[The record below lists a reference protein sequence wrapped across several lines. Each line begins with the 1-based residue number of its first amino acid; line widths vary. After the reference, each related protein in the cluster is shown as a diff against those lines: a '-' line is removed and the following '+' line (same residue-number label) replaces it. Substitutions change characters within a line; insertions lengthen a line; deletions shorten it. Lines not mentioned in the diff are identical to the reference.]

1 MSSRIPGRGYTF
13 RRVTARRVAET
24 QMSFGDAAP
33 HGGPDAVAMTVS
45 QAIARINGFLRAG
58 LQNVWV
64 RGEIS
69 GFRGT
74 AASGHCFF
82 SLKDES
88 GGATLRVKVFASDYR
103 RIPFTLEEG
112 LLVLARGT
120 PDVYPERG
128 ELSLRIVEI
137 QPSGIGALQLA
148 FEQLKAR
155 LAAEGLFEAAKKR
168 PLPLL
173 PRRIGVVTS
182 RHGAAL
188 RDILKVLD
196 ARYPNAHVTLYP
208 ASVQGAAAPGEIV
221 RALRAF
227 SRVPGAADIVIV
239 ARGGGS
245 KEDLAAFNDEAVVRA
260 VAASKVP
267 VISAVGHEVDI
278 TLTDLAADV
287 RAATPSQAAELV
299 VERLDRFEE
308 RLSRGERDLRISLK
322 GKMDRAVH
330 SVARLA
336 SAPALTQFPAAVHQ
350 AGLDSRATARSLF
363 SSFQRIPSSLLSRV
377 SRYEQGVRAWVDR
390 AALTF
395 VVGRVQQE
403 RRAAADRMAARV
415 AAANQGLSIAAGRLE
430 ALSPLRVLARGYAVV
445 TRQGESAPLTDAA
458 RVAAGDR
465 LGIRLARGRIRARAV
480 STEVDH
486 E

>member
-1 MSSRIPGRGYTF
+1 MSSRFPGRVYPLRGG
-13 RRVTARRVAET
+13 APRRVAER
-24 QMSFGDAAP
+24 QLSLGDA
-33 HGGPDAVAMTVS
+33 GPEATAMTVA
-45 QAIARINGFLRAG
+45 QVVAEINGMLRTG
-58 LQNVWV
+58 LPNVWV
-64 RGEIS
+64 RGEVS
-69 GFRGT
+69 GFRGP

-155 LAAEGLFEAAKKR
+155 LAAEGLFDALKKR

-196 ARYPNAHVTLYP
+196 ARFPNAHVTLYP
-208 ASVQGAAAPGEIV
+208 AAVQGAAAPGEIV

-227 SRVPGAADIVIV
+227 SRVEGAADVVIV

-245 KEDLAAFNDEAVVRA
+245 KEDLAAFNDESVVRA
-260 VAASKVP
+260 VAASRVP
-267 VISAVGHEVDI
+267 VVSAVGHEIDV

-308 RLSRGERDLRISLK
+308 RLARGERDLKISLK
-322 GKMDRAVH
+322 GRMERAALRL
-330 SVARLA
+330 SRLA
-336 SAPALTQFPAAVHQ
+336 SAAALARFPAAVRE
-350 AGLDSRATARSLF
+350 ARAETRTSSRSLF
-363 SSFQRIPSSLLSRV
+363 SSFQRIPSSLLSLV
-377 SRYEQGVRAWVDR
+377 SRLERSVAAWVDR
-390 AALTF
+390 AAFPLLL
-395 VVGRVQQE
+395 GRVAAE

-415 AAANQGLSIAAGRLE
+415 ASANESLGVAVAQIE
-430 ALSPLRVLARGYAVV
+430 ALSPLRVLARGYAIV
-445 TRQGESAPLTDAA
+445 TKEGEASPVTDAA
-458 RVAAGDR
+458 ALAPGDGVR
-465 LGIRLARGRIRARAV
+465 LRLARGRAAARIL
-480 STEVDH
+480 STET

>member
-1 MSSRIPGRGYTF
+1 MSSRFPARPYAL
-13 RRVTARRVAET
+13 RRTAARRVGET
-24 QMSFGDAAP
+24 QMSFGDT
-33 HGGPDAVAMTVS
+33 GVDARAMTVS
-45 QAIARINGFLRAG
+45 EVISQINGFLRAG
-58 LQNVWV
+58 LPNVWV
-64 RGEIS
+64 RGEVS
-69 GFRGT
+69 GFRGP

-88 GGATLRVKVFASDYR
+88 GDATLRVKVFASDFR

-128 ELSLRIVEI
+128 ELSLRVVEI

-155 LAAEGLFEAAKKR
+155 LQAEGLFDVAKKR

-188 RDILKVLD
+188 HDILKVLG
-196 ARYPNAHVTLYP
+196 ARFPDAHVTIYP

-221 RALRAF
+221 RALSAF
-227 SRVPGAADIVIV
+227 SRVAGSADVVIL

-245 KEDLAAFNDEAVVRA
+245 SDDLAAFNDETVVRA
-260 VAASKVP
+260 VAASRVP
-267 VISAVGHEVDI
+267 VISAVGHEVDV
-278 TLTDLAADV
+278 TLADLAADL

-299 VERLDRFEE
+299 VGRRDAFEQQLAREEKNLRGILRRKNQESRSRLLRFAPAFAAFASRVGMQGSETRAARRSLMASLRRLPALFEE
-308 RLSRGERDLRISLK
+308 RI
-322 GKMDRAVH
+322 
-330 SVARLA
+330 
-336 SAPALTQFPAAVHQ
+336 
-350 AGLDSRATARSLF
+350 
-363 SSFQRIPSSLLSRV
+363 SRV
-377 SRYEQGVRAWVDR
+377 DGRLRRWPDR
-390 AALTF
+390 VALPLRRE
-395 VVGRVQQE
+395 RVAQD
-403 RRAAADRMAARV
+403 RRAAFDRMAARV
-415 AAANQGLSIAAGRLE
+415 ALANEKLSVAAGRLE

-445 TRQGESAPLTDAA
+445 TREGETAPLTDAA
-458 RVAAGDR
+458 RVAAGDGLR
-465 LGIRLARGRIRARAV
+465 VRLARGRVRARVV

>member
-1 MSSRIPGRGYTF
+1 MSSRFPGRGYTV
-13 RRVTARRVAET
+13 RRVTVRRVAET
-24 QMSFGDAAP
+24 QLSFGDA
-33 HGGPDAVAMTVS
+33 GPDATAMTVA
-45 QAIARINGFLRAG
+45 QVIAEINGMLRTS
-58 LQNVWV
+58 LPSVWV
-64 RGEIS
+64 RGEVS
-69 GFRGT
+69 GFRGP

-112 LLVLARGT
+112 LLVLVRGT

-155 LAAEGLFEAAKKR
+155 LAAEGLFDPGKKR

-196 ARYPNAHVTLYP
+196 ARFPNAHVTLYP
-208 ASVQGAAAPGEIV
+208 ASVQGPAAAGEIV

-227 SRVPGAADIVIV
+227 SRVSGAADVVIL

-260 VAASKVP
+260 VAASAVP
-267 VISAVGHEVDI
+267 VVSAVGHEVDV
-278 TLTDLAADV
+278 TLADLAADV

-308 RLSRGERDLRISLK
+308 RLERGERDLRNSLK
-322 GKMDRAVH
+322 GKMDRAAH
-330 SVARLA
+330 RFARLA
-336 SAPALTQFPAAVHQ
+336 AAPALAGFPAAVAEGRLESRAAA
-350 AGLDSRATARSLF
+350 AGLL
-363 SSFQRIPSSLLSRV
+363 SSFRRIPSSLSSRI
-377 SRYEQGVRAWVDR
+377 SRLEQSVRAWPSR
-390 AALTF
+390 AALPLLLA
-395 VVGRVQQE
+395 RAAAE

-415 AAANQGLSIAAGRLE
+415 ASANERLGLAAGRLE
-430 ALSPLRVLARGYAVV
+430 ALSPLRVLARGYAIV
-445 TRQGESAPLTDAA
+445 TKEGEAAPVTDAA
-458 RVAAGDR
+458 ALAPGDGVRV
-465 LGIRLARGRIRARAV
+465 RLARGRAVARV
-480 STEVDH
+480 LSTEM

>member
-1 MSSRIPGRGYTF
+1 MSSRFPGRGSAI
-13 RRVTARRVAET
+13 RRVTVRRVAET
-24 QMSFGDAAP
+24 QMSFGDA
-33 HGGPDAVAMTVS
+33 GPDATAMTVA
-45 QAIARINGFLRAG
+45 QVLAEINGMLRSN
-58 LQNVWV
+58 LPNVWV
-64 RGEIS
+64 RGEVS
-69 GFRGT
+69 GFRGP

-82 SLKDES
+82 ALKDES

-155 LAAEGLFEAAKKR
+155 LAAEGLFDPAKKR

-188 RDILKVLD
+188 RDILKVLG
-196 ARYPNAHVTLYP
+196 ARFPNAHVTLYP
-208 ASVQGAAAPGEIV
+208 ASVQGAAAPGEIG

-227 SRVPGAADIVIV
+227 SRVTGAADVVIV

-260 VAASKVP
+260 VAASAVP
-267 VISAVGHEVDI
+267 VICAVGHE
-278 TLTDLAADV
+278 TDVSLAELAADV

-308 RLSRGERDLRISLK
+308 RLARGERDLKISLK
-322 GKMDRAVH
+322 GRLDRAARDL
-330 SVARLA
+330 ARLA
-336 SAPALTQFPAAVHQ
+336 TASSFAGFPAAVGEGRLESRAAT
-350 AGLDSRATARSLF
+350 AGLL
-363 SSFQRIPSSLLSRV
+363 SSFRRIPSSLSSLV
-377 SRYEQGVRAWVDR
+377 SRHERSVRAWADR
-390 AALTF
+390 AAFPHLLT
-395 VVGRVQQE
+395 RVAQE

-415 AAANQGLSIAAGRLE
+415 AAANEKLGVAAGRLE
-430 ALSPLRVLARGYAVV
+430 ALSPLRVLARGYAIV
-445 TRQGESAPLTDAA
+445 TKEGEAAPVTDAA
-458 RVAAGDR
+458 SLAEGDGVR
-465 LGIRLARGRIRARAV
+465 LRLARGRAAARIL
-480 STEVDH
+480 STET

>member
-1 MSSRIPGRGYTF
+1 
-13 RRVTARRVAET
+13 
-24 QMSFGDAAP
+24 MSFGDT
-33 HGGPDAVAMTVS
+33 GVDARAMTVS
-45 QAIARINGFLRAG
+45 EVISQINGFLRAG
-58 LQNVWV
+58 LPNVWV
-64 RGEIS
+64 RGEVS
-69 GFRGT
+69 GFRGP

-88 GGATLRVKVFASDYR
+88 GDATLRVKVFASDFR

-128 ELSLRIVEI
+128 ELSLRVVEI

-155 LAAEGLFEAAKKR
+155 LQAEGLFDVAKKR

-188 RDILKVLD
+188 HDILKVLG
-196 ARYPNAHVTLYP
+196 ARFPDAHVTIYP

-221 RALRAF
+221 RALSAF
-227 SRVPGAADIVIV
+227 SRVAGSADVVIL

-245 KEDLAAFNDEAVVRA
+245 SDDLAAFNDETVVRA
-260 VAASKVP
+260 VAASRVP
-267 VISAVGHEVDI
+267 VISAVGHEVDV
-278 TLTDLAADV
+278 TLADLAADL

-299 VERLDRFEE
+299 VGRRDAFEQQLAREEKNLRGILRRKNQESRSRLLRFAPAFAAFASRVGMQGSETRAARRSLMASLRRLPALFEE
-308 RLSRGERDLRISLK
+308 RI
-322 GKMDRAVH
+322 
-330 SVARLA
+330 
-336 SAPALTQFPAAVHQ
+336 
-350 AGLDSRATARSLF
+350 
-363 SSFQRIPSSLLSRV
+363 SRV
-377 SRYEQGVRAWVDR
+377 DGRLRRWPDR
-390 AALTF
+390 AALPLRRE
-395 VVGRVQQE
+395 RVAQD
-403 RRAAADRMAARV
+403 RRAAFDRMAARV
-415 AAANQGLSIAAGRLE
+415 ALANEKLSVAAGRLE

-445 TRQGESAPLTDAA
+445 TREGETAPLTDAA
-458 RVAAGDR
+458 RVAAGDGLR
-465 LGIRLARGRIRARAV
+465 VRLARGRVRARVV

>member
-1 MSSRIPGRGYTF
+1 
-13 RRVTARRVAET
+13 
-24 QMSFGDAAP
+24 MSFGDT
-33 HGGPDAVAMTVS
+33 GQDARAMTVS
-45 QAIARINGFLRAG
+45 EVIAQINGFLRAG
-58 LQNVWV
+58 LTNVWV
-64 RGEIS
+64 RGEVS
-69 GFRGT
+69 GFRGP

-88 GGATLRVKVFASDYR
+88 GGATLRVKVFASDFR

-155 LAAEGLFEAAKKR
+155 LQAEGLFDVAKKR

-188 RDILKVLD
+188 HDILKVLG
-196 ARYPNAHVTLYP
+196 ARFPDAHVTIYP
-208 ASVQGAAAPGEIV
+208 ASVQGPAAPGEIV
-221 RALRAF
+221 RALSAF
-227 SRVPGAADIVIV
+227 SRVTDSADVVIL

-245 KEDLAAFNDEAVVRA
+245 SEDLAAFNDEAVVRA
-260 VAASKVP
+260 IAASRAP
-267 VISAVGHEVDI
+267 VISAVGHEVDV
-278 TLTDLAADV
+278 TLADLAADL

-299 VERLDRFEE
+299 IGRRDAFEE
-308 RLSRGERDLRISLK
+308 RLARGEKDLKILLK
-322 GKMDRAVH
+322 GRRDRAVH
-330 SVARLA
+330 GLSRLL
-336 SAPALTQFPAAVHQ
+336 SAPAFAGFPAAV
-350 AGLDSRATARSLF
+350 ARGGAESRALAVALF
-363 SSFQRIPSSLLSRV
+363 SSFRRIPSSLAARV
-377 SRYEQGVRAWVDR
+377 AGLEQEVRAWVDR
-390 AALTF
+390 AALPLRRE
-395 VVGRVQQE
+395 RVAQE
-403 RRAAADRMAARV
+403 RRAVFDRMAARV
-415 AAANQGLSIAAGRLE
+415 AFANEKLSVAAGRLE

-445 TRQGESAPLTDAA
+445 TREGETAPLTDAA
-458 RVAAGDR
+458 RVAAGDGLR
-465 LGIRLARGRIRARAV
+465 VRLARGRVRARVV

>member
-1 MSSRIPGRGYTF
+1 MSSRFPGRGYTV
-13 RRVTARRVAET
+13 RRVTVRRVAET
-24 QMSFGDAAP
+24 QLSIGDA
-33 HGGPDAVAMTVS
+33 GPDATAMTVA
-45 QAIARINGFLRAG
+45 QVIAEINGMLRTN
-58 LQNVWV
+58 LPSVWV
-64 RGEIS
+64 RGEVS
-69 GFRGT
+69 GFRGP

-112 LLVLARGT
+112 LLVLVRGT

-128 ELSLRIVEI
+128 ELSLRIVEV

-155 LAAEGLFEAAKKR
+155 LAAEGLFDPAKKR

-196 ARYPNAHVTLYP
+196 ARFPNAHVTLYP
-208 ASVQGAAAPGEIV
+208 ASVQGPAAAGEIV

-227 SRVPGAADIVIV
+227 SRVSGAADVVIL

-260 VAASKVP
+260 VAASAVP
-267 VISAVGHEVDI
+267 LVSAVGHEVDV
-278 TLTDLAADV
+278 TLADLAADV

-308 RLSRGERDLRISLK
+308 RLERGERDLKNSLK
-322 GKMDRAVH
+322 GRIAGAAH
-330 SVARLA
+330 ELSRLVASPAFGGFPA
-336 SAPALTQFPAAVHQ
+336 SAARGGA
-350 AGLDSRATARSLF
+350 DSRAASAALF
-363 SSFQRIPSSLLSRV
+363 SSFQRIPSSLSLPHLPPRAERSRL
-377 SRYEQGVRAWVDR
+377 GR
-390 AALTF
+390 AA
-395 VVGRVQQE
+395 
-403 RRAAADRMAARV
+403 RRFRSASAASRPSGARRPTGWPP
-415 AAANQGLSIAAGRLE
+415 AWRPRTKGSASRPGASRL
-430 ALSPLRVLARGYAVV
+430 
-445 TRQGESAPLTDAA
+445 
-458 RVAAGDR
+458 
-465 LGIRLARGRIRARAV
+465 
-480 STEVDH
+480 
-486 E
+486 

>member
-1 MSSRIPGRGYTF
+1 MSSRFSGRAYPLRGG
-13 RRVTARRVAET
+13 APRRVAET
-24 QMSFGDAAP
+24 QLSFGDA
-33 HGGPDAVAMTVS
+33 GPDATAMTVS
-45 QAIARINGFLRAG
+45 QVVAEINGMLRTG
-58 LQNVWV
+58 LPNVWV
-64 RGEIS
+64 RGEVS
-69 GFRGT
+69 GFRGP

-88 GGATLRVKVFASDYR
+88 GSATLRVKVFASDYR
-103 RIPFTLEEG
+103 RIPFTLEDG
-112 LLVLARGT
+112 LLVLVRGT

-155 LAAEGLFEAAKKR
+155 LAAEGLFDAAKKR

-196 ARYPNAHVTLYP
+196 ARFPNAHVTLYP

-227 SRVPGAADIVIV
+227 SRVNGAADVVIV

-245 KEDLAAFNDEAVVRA
+245 KEDLAAFNDESVVRA
-260 VAASKVP
+260 VAASKIP
-267 VISAVGHEVDI
+267 VVSAVGHEIDV

-287 RAATPSQAAELV
+287 RAATPSQAAEIV
-299 VERLDRFEE
+299 VGPLAQFEE
-308 RLSRGERDLRISLK
+308 RLARGRRDLRISLK
-322 GKMDRAVH
+322 GRMERAAH
-330 SVARLA
+330 RVARLA
-336 SAPALTQFPAAVHQ
+336 SAPALAQFPAAVRE
-350 AGLDSRATARSLF
+350 ARAETRTSSRSLF
-363 SSFQRIPSSLLSRV
+363 SSFQRIPSSLLSLV
-377 SRYEQGVRAWVDR
+377 SRLERSVAAWADR
-390 AALTF
+390 AAFPLLL
-395 VVGRVQQE
+395 GRIASE

-415 AAANQGLSIAAGRLE
+415 ASANESLGVAVAQLE
-430 ALSPLRVLARGYAVV
+430 ALSPLRVLARGYAIV
-445 TRQGESAPLTDAA
+445 TKEGEASPVTDAA
-458 RVAAGDR
+458 ALTPGDDVR
-465 LGIRLARGRIRARAV
+465 MRLARGRAVARIL
-480 STEVDH
+480 STET

>member
-1 MSSRIPGRGYTF
+1 
-13 RRVTARRVAET
+13 
-24 QMSFGDAAP
+24 
-33 HGGPDAVAMTVS
+33 
-45 QAIARINGFLRAG
+45 
-58 LQNVWV
+58 
-64 RGEIS
+64 
-69 GFRGT
+69 
-74 AASGHCFF
+74 F

-112 LLVLARGT
+112 LLVLAHGT

-155 LAAEGLFEAAKKR
+155 LAAEGLFDPAKKR

-196 ARYPNAHVTLYP
+196 ARFPNAHVTLYP

-227 SRVPGAADIVIV
+227 SRVAASADVLIV

-260 VAASKVP
+260 VAASRVP
-267 VISAVGHEVDI
+267 VVSAVGHEVDV

-308 RLSRGERDLRISLK
+308 RLARGKRDLRILLK
-322 GKMDRAVH
+322 GRMDGAVH
-330 SVARLA
+330 ELSRLLA
-336 SAPALTQFPAAVHQ
+336 APAFAGFPAA
-350 AGLDSRATARSLF
+350 AARGGAESRAAAVALF
-363 SSFQRIPSSLLSRV
+363 SSFRRIPSSLAARV
-377 SRYEQGVRAWVDR
+377 AALEQRVRAWVDR
-390 AALTF
+390 AALPLL
-395 VVGRVQQE
+395 GERVLQE

-415 AAANQGLSIAAGRLE
+415 AAANEGLSIAAGRLE

-445 TRQGESAPLTDAA
+445 TREGESAPLTDAA
-458 RVAAGDR
+458 RVAAGDG
-465 LGIRLARGRIRARAV
+465 LGVRLARGRMRARVV

>member
-1 MSSRIPGRGYTF
+1 MSLGDGAPE
-13 RRVTARRVAET
+13 ET
-24 QMSFGDAAP
+24 
-33 HGGPDAVAMTVS
+33 AMTVS
-45 QAIARINGFLRAG
+45 EVIAQINGMLRAG
-58 LQNVWV
+58 LPNVWV
-64 RGEIS
+64 RGEVS
-69 GFRGT
+69 GFRGP

-103 RIPFTLEEG
+103 RVPFTLEEG
-112 LLVLARGT
+112 LLVLARGA
-120 PDVYPERG
+120 PDVYAERG

-155 LAAEGLFEAAKKR
+155 LQAEGLFDVAKKR

-188 RDILKVLD
+188 HDILKVLD
-196 ARYPNAHVTLYP
+196 TRFPNAHVTLYP
-208 ASVQGAAAPGEIV
+208 SSVQGAAAPGEIV
-221 RALRAF
+221 RAISAF
-227 SRVPGAADIVIV
+227 SRVQGSADVVIV

-260 VAASKVP
+260 VAASRVP
-267 VISAVGHEVDI
+267 VVSAVGHEVDV

-308 RLSRGERDLRISLK
+308 RLARGERDLKISLK
-322 GKMDRAVH
+322 GKMERAAH
-330 SVARLA
+330 RFGRLA
-336 SAPALTQFPAAVHQ
+336 SAAAFTGFPKAVVEGRLASRGAARAL
-350 AGLDSRATARSLF
+350 L
-363 SSFQRIPSSLLSRV
+363 SSFRRIPSSLSSRV
-377 SRYEQGVRAWVDR
+377 EALAQEVRSWVDR
-390 AALTF
+390 AAFPFLL
-395 VVGRVQQE
+395 GRVAAE

-415 AAANQGLSIAAGRLE
+415 AGANEKLSVAAGRLE
-430 ALSPLRVLARGYAVV
+430 ALSPLRVLARGFAVV
-445 TRQGESAPLTDAA
+445 TKEGETAPLTDAA
-458 RVAAGDR
+458 RVLAGEGLR
-465 LGIRLARGRIRARAV
+465 VRLARGRIRAQVV
-480 STEVDH
+480 STEVDD

>member
-1 MSSRIPGRGYTF
+1 
-13 RRVTARRVAET
+13 
-24 QMSFGDAAP
+24 MSFGDT
-33 HGGPDAVAMTVS
+33 GMDARAMSVS
-45 QAIARINGFLRAG
+45 EVISQINGFLRAG
-58 LQNVWV
+58 LPNVWV
-64 RGEIS
+64 RGEVS
-69 GFRGT
+69 GFRDP

-88 GGATLRVKVFASDYR
+88 GDATLRVKVFASDFR

-155 LAAEGLFEAAKKR
+155 LQAEGLFDVAKKR

-188 RDILKVLD
+188 HDILKVLG
-196 ARYPNAHVTLYP
+196 ARFPDAHVTIYP

-221 RALRAF
+221 RALSAF
-227 SRVPGAADIVIV
+227 SRVAGSADVVIL

-245 KEDLAAFNDEAVVRA
+245 SDDLAAFNDETVVRA
-260 VAASKVP
+260 VAASRVP
-267 VISAVGHEVDI
+267 VISAVGHEVDV
-278 TLTDLAADV
+278 TLADLAADL

-299 VERLDRFEE
+299 VGRRDAFEQQLAREEKNLREILRRKNQEGRSRLLRFAPAFAAFASRVGMQGSETRAARRSLLASLRRLPALFEE
-308 RLSRGERDLRISLK
+308 RI
-322 GKMDRAVH
+322 
-330 SVARLA
+330 
-336 SAPALTQFPAAVHQ
+336 
-350 AGLDSRATARSLF
+350 
-363 SSFQRIPSSLLSRV
+363 SRV
-377 SRYEQGVRAWVDR
+377 DGRLRRWPDR
-390 AALTF
+390 AALPMRRE
-395 VVGRVQQE
+395 RVAQD
-403 RRAAADRMAARV
+403 RRAAFDRMAARV
-415 AAANQGLSIAAGRLE
+415 ALANEKLSVAAGRLE

-445 TRQGESAPLTDAA
+445 TREGETAPLTDAA
-458 RVAAGDR
+458 RVAAGDGLR
-465 LGIRLARGRIRARAV
+465 VRLARGRVRARVV

-486 E
+486 G

>member
-1 MSSRIPGRGYTF
+1 M
-13 RRVTARRVAET
+13 
-24 QMSFGDAAP
+24 
-33 HGGPDAVAMTVS
+33 
-45 QAIARINGFLRAG
+45 
-58 LQNVWV
+58 WV
-64 RGEIS
+64 RGEVS
-69 GFRGT
+69 GFRGP

-155 LAAEGLFEAAKKR
+155 LAAEGLFDPAKKR

-196 ARYPNAHVTLYP
+196 ARFPNAHVTLYP

-227 SRVPGAADIVIV
+227 SRVPGAADVVIV

-260 VAASKVP
+260 VAASRVP
-267 VISAVGHEVDI
+267 VVSAVGHEMDV

-308 RLSRGERDLRISLK
+308 RLARGETGFEDFFERENGQGGAPTWRGSP
-322 GKMDRAVH
+322 
-330 SVARLA
+330 
-336 SAPALTQFPAAVHQ
+336 SAPALRGIPRGRPPRAASNC
-350 AGLDSRATARSLF
+350 ALRRP
-363 SSFQRIPSSLLSRV
+363 PSSLPFEESPLLSR
-377 SRYEQGVRAWVDR
+377 RASPLLE
-390 AALTF
+390 A
-395 VVGRVQQE
+395 E
-403 RRAAADRMAARV
+403 RRGLGRSRRASPPPRPRRPGAPRRRRPDGRARRRREREARRRGRAPRGPEPAARPRSR
-415 AAANQGLSIAAGRLE
+415 LRGRHDGRE
-430 ALSPLRVLARGYAVV
+430 NGALDGRAHASRRETALRV
-445 TRQGESAPLTDAA
+445 
-458 RVAAGDR
+458 
-465 LGIRLARGRIRARAV
+465 RLARGRLRRTDRLHGGR
-480 STEVDH
+480 S
-486 E
+486 

>member
-1 MSSRIPGRGYTF
+1 MSSRFPARPYTF
-13 RRVTARRVAET
+13 RRTAARRVEET
-24 QMSFGDAAP
+24 QMSFGDT
-33 HGGPDAVAMTVS
+33 GEDARAMTVS
-45 QAIARINGFLRAG
+45 EVISQINGFLRAG
-58 LQNVWV
+58 LTNVWV
-64 RGEIS
+64 RGEVS
-69 GFRGT
+69 GFRGP

-88 GGATLRVKVFASDYR
+88 GGATLRVKVFASDFR

-155 LAAEGLFEAAKKR
+155 LQAEGLFDVAKKR

-173 PRRIGVVTS
+173 PRRIGIVTS

-188 RDILKVLD
+188 HDILKVLD

-208 ASVQGAAAPGEIV
+208 ASVQGAAASGEIV

-227 SRVPGAADIVIV
+227 SRVAGSADVVIL

-245 KEDLAAFNDEAVVRA
+245 KEDLAVFNDEAVVRA
-260 VAASKVP
+260 VAASRVP
-267 VISAVGHEVDI
+267 VVSAVGHEVDVM
-278 TLTDLAADV
+278 LTDLAADV

-299 VERLDRFEE
+299 VERLDHFQE
-308 RLSRGERDLRISLK
+308 RLARGERDLKILLK
-322 GKMDRAVH
+322 GRMDRAVH
-330 SVARLA
+330 SLSRLL
-336 SAPALTQFPAAVHQ
+336 SAPAFAGFPAAAAR
-350 AGLDSRATARSLF
+350 AGAESRSLAVALF
-363 SSFQRIPSSLLSRV
+363 ASFRRIPSSLASHVAGL
-377 SRYEQGVRAWVDR
+377 EQEIRGWVDR
-390 AALTF
+390 AALPMRRET
-395 VVGRVQQE
+395 VAQD
-403 RRAAADRMAARV
+403 RRAVLDRMAARV
-415 AAANQGLSIAAGRLE
+415 ALANEKLSVAAGRLE

-445 TRQGESAPLTDAA
+445 TREGETAPVTDAA
-458 RVAAGDR
+458 RVAAGDG
-465 LGIRLARGRIRARAV
+465 LQIRLARGRVHTRVA
-480 STEVDH
+480 STEVDD

>member
-1 MSSRIPGRGYTF
+1 MSSRFPARPYTLRRTAGR
-13 RRVTARRVAET
+13 VSET
-24 QMSFGDAAP
+24 QMSFGEV
-33 HGGPDAVAMTVS
+33 GPEQSALTVS
-45 QAIARINGFLRAG
+45 QVIAQINGLLRGG
-58 LQNVWV
+58 LANIWV
-64 RGEIS
+64 RGEVS
-69 GFRGT
+69 SFRGP

-88 GGATLRVKVFASDYR
+88 GGATLRVKVFASDFR

-112 LLVLARGT
+112 LVVLARGM

-137 QPSGIGALQLA
+137 QPSGVGALQLA

-155 LAAEGLFEAAKKR
+155 LQAEGLFDVEKKR

-173 PRRIGVVTS
+173 PRRIGIVTS

-188 RDILKVLD
+188 HDILKVLG
-196 ARYPNAHVTLYP
+196 ARFPGAHVTIYP
-208 ASVQGAAAPGEIV
+208 ASVQGAAAPREIV
-221 RALRAF
+221 RALSAF
-227 SRVPGAADIVIV
+227 SRVAGSADVVIV

-260 VAASKVP
+260 VASSRAP
-267 VISAVGHEVDI
+267 VISAVGHEVDV

-287 RAATPSQAAELV
+287 RAATPSQAAEIV

-308 RLSRGERDLRISLK
+308 RLARGERDLKILLK
-322 GKMDRAVH
+322 GRMDGAAHELSRLLSGPAFAGFPEAAARAG
-330 SVARLA
+330 AE
-336 SAPALTQFPAAVHQ
+336 
-350 AGLDSRATARSLF
+350 SRAAATALF
-363 SSFQRIPSSLLSRV
+363 SSFQRIPSSLAARV
-377 SRYEQGVRAWVDR
+377 AGLEEKVRAWVDR
-390 AALTF
+390 AALPLLGEH
-395 VVGRVQQE
+395 VLLV
-403 RRAAADRMAARV
+403 RRTATDRMAARV
-415 AAANQGLSIAAGRLE
+415 AAAHEKLSVAAGRLE

-445 TRQGESAPLTDAA
+445 TREGETAPVTDAA
-458 RVAAGDR
+458 RVTAGDGLR
-465 LGIRLARGRIRARAV
+465 VRLARGRLRARVV